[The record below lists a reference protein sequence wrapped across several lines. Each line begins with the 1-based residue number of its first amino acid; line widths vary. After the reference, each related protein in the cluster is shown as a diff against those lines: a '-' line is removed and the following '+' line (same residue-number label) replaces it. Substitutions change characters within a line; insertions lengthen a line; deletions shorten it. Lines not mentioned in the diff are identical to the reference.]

1 MSASQPRPPHV
12 TALDQGVATIL
23 LAGGKGS
30 RLHDLTASEAKPAV
44 HFAGRN
50 RIVDFALANVVRSGL
65 DRLLVATQF
74 APATLNDHL
83 PSRWDRY
90 FPSGGMIL
98 RDGRDRYLGTADAVR
113 HNWGQIADWGSD
125 QVLVLAADH
134 IYDMDYG
141 PLIAAHRASGAAVT
155 VAVDVV
161 PLAQA
166 SGFGVMQADAGGRI
180 LSFLEK
186 PALPPAIPG
195 EPYRAMVSM
204 GIYVFDTAW
213 LRDALFGRDIEPL
226 DFGHEVIP
234 AAVAQGLAAA
244 YRLPAGPSG
253 HVYWRDVGTL
263 DALRLSH
270 LDFVGQQPARL
281 PRMSTLSEWYL
292 GRGSVAMP
300 GALVP
305 RSARLTRCLV
315 APGTLVPAGLVA
327 GEDPDEDDRW
337 FRRDKGTVLI
347 TQAMLDRRDAARV
360 PFTLP
365 ARAPRRA
372 LRSQDVA

>member
-1 MSASQPRPPHV
+1 MRSDPNV
-12 TALDQGVATIL
+12 GTIL

-30 RLHDLTASEAKPAV
+30 RLHDLTAAESKPAV

-50 RIVDFALANVVRSGL
+50 RIVDFAMANVVRSGL

-74 APATLNDHL
+74 APATLHDHL
-83 PSRWDRY
+83 PARWGRY
-90 FPSGGMIL
+90 FASGHMVL
-98 RDGRDRYLGTADAVR
+98 RDGRDQYLGTADAVR
-113 HNWGQIADWGSD
+113 RNWSQIRDWGSD

-134 IYDMDYG
+134 VYDMDYG
-141 PLIAAHRASGAAVT
+141 PLIAMHRASGAAVT

-166 SGFGVMQADAGGRI
+166 SGLGVMHADAGGRI

-186 PALPPAIPG
+186 LAHPPAIPG
-195 EPYRAMVSM
+195 EPDKAMVSM
-204 GIYVFDTAW
+204 GIYVFEADW
-213 LRDALFGRDIEPL
+213 LRDALFGRDIESL

-234 AAVAQGLAAA
+234 AAVAQGLAMA

-253 HVYWRDVGTL
+253 HAYWRDVGTL
-263 DALRLSH
+263 DALRQSH
-270 LDFVGQQPARL
+270 LDFLGQQPARL

-292 GRGSVAMP
+292 GRDSVAMP

-305 RSARLTRCLV
+305 ASARLTRCLV
-315 APGTLVPAGLVA
+315 APRTRVPAGLVA
-327 GEDPDEDDRW
+327 GEDADEDARW

-347 TQAMLDRRDAARV
+347 TQAMLDRREAMRVRISLPAGARPDLRPRDAA
-360 PFTLP
+360 
-365 ARAPRRA
+365 
-372 LRSQDVA
+372 

>member
-1 MSASQPRPPHV
+1 MSELQFPSVRKNQPASS
-12 TALDQGVATIL
+12 VATIL

-30 RLHDLTASEAKPAV
+30 RLHELTAGESKPAV

-50 RIVDFALANVVRSGL
+50 RIVDFAMANMVRSGL

-74 APATLNDHL
+74 APATLHAHL
-83 PSRWDRY
+83 PARWDQY
-90 FPSGGMIL
+90 FAPGAMIL

-113 HNWGQIADWGSD
+113 RNWEQIRDWDRD

-166 SGFGVMQADAGGRI
+166 SGFGVMHADTGGRI

-186 PALPPAIPG
+186 PAHPPAIPG
-195 EPYRAMVSM
+195 EPDKAMVSM
-204 GIYVFDTAW
+204 GIYVFEADW
-213 LRDALFGRDIEPL
+213 LRDALFGRAVESL

-234 AAVAQGLAAA
+234 AAVTQGLACA
-244 YRLPAGPSG
+244 YRLPPGPSG
-253 HVYWRDVGTL
+253 QAYWRDVGTL
-263 DALRLSH
+263 DALRQSH
-270 LDFVGQQPARL
+270 LDFMGRQPVRL
-281 PRMSTLSEWYL
+281 PRISTLSEWYL

-305 RSARLTRCLV
+305 ASARLTRCLV
-315 APGTLVPAGLVA
+315 APGTRVPEGLVA
-327 GEDPDEDDRW
+327 GEDADEDSLW
-337 FRRDKGTVLI
+337 FRRDRGTLLI
-347 TQAMLDRRDAARV
+347 TQAMLDRRDGMRV
-360 PFTLP
+360 PMTLP
-365 ARAPRRA
+365 AGAGRAMRH
-372 LRSQDVA
+372 QDVA

>member
-1 MSASQPRPPHV
+1 VSATQSRFHIASPP
-12 TALDQGVATIL
+12 DQGVATIL
-23 LAGGKGS
+23 LAGGQGS
-30 RLHDLTASEAKPAV
+30 RLHELTATESKPAV

-50 RIVDFALANVVRSGL
+50 RIVDFAMANIVRSGL
-65 DRLLVATQF
+65 DRMLVAAQY
-74 APATLNDHL
+74 APATLHNHL
-83 PSRWDRY
+83 SARWEGH
-90 FPSGGMIL
+90 FPQSGMVL
-98 RDGRDRYLGTADAVR
+98 RDGSNRYLGTADAVR
-113 HNWGQIADWGSD
+113 HNWGQIADWGSE

-134 IYDMDYG
+134 VYDMDYG

-161 PLAQA
+161 PLDQA
-166 SGFGVMQADAGGRI
+166 SGLGVMQTDADGRI

-186 PALPPAIPG
+186 PAHPLATPG
-195 EPYRAMVSM
+195 EPDRAMVSM
-204 GIYVFDTAW
+204 GIYVFETHW
-213 LRDALFGRDIEPL
+213 LQDALFNGDIQPM
-226 DFGHEVIP
+226 DFGHDVIP
-234 AAVAQGLAAA
+234 VAVAQGLAAA
-244 YRLPAGPSG
+244 YRLPPGSSG

-305 RSARLTRCLV
+305 GSARLTGCLV
-315 APGTLVPAGLVA
+315 APGTKVPSGLVA
-327 GEDPDEDDRW
+327 GEDPDEDSRW
-337 FRRDKGTVLI
+337 FRRDKDTVLI
-347 TQAMLDRRDAARV
+347 TQAMLDRRAAMRV
-360 PFTLP
+360 PMTLP
-365 ARAPRRA
+365 AAARQA